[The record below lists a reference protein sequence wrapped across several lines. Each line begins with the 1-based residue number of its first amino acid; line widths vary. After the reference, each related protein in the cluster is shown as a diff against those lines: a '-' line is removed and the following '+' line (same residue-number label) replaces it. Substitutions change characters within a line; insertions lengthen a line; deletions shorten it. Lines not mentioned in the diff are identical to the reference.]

1 MTGTMTTGTTNT
13 GTVTAGTLTQPSSE
27 MQALKTR
34 LKATWE
40 SGDYGV
46 FARYLEPGALQF
58 LRRMNLKPG
67 ERLLDVACGAG
78 QLVIPAS
85 SAGTDATGV
94 DIAANLIE
102 QGRQRARTEGLS
114 AHFDEGDA
122 EDLPYPDANF
132 DVISSLVGVMFAPRP
147 ERVVAEALRVCRP
160 GGRLVIGSWTASS
173 FIGGMFKV
181 IGRHVPPSPLMP
193 SPMQWG
199 DEAVLRG
206 RFGSGVTGLSFER
219 VAYPLVYPFGPAE
232 VVEFYRTYY
241 GPTNRAF
248 AALPED
254 LQATLRCDLEAHWTE
269 HNQATDGTT
278 RLDSEML
285 ILNATRE

>member
-1 MTGTMTTGTTNT
+1 MTGTMTQT
-13 GTVTAGTLTQPSSE
+13 SSE

-34 LKATWE
+34 LKVTWE

-46 FARYLEPGALQF
+46 FARYLEPGALEF
-58 LRRMNLKPG
+58 LRWLNLKPG

-85 SAGTDATGV
+85 RTGTDATGV

-102 QGRQRARTEGLS
+102 QARQRARTDGLN
-114 AHFDEGDA
+114 AHFNEGDA
-122 EDLPYPDANF
+122 EDLPYPDAGF
-132 DVISSLVGVMFAPRP
+132 DVISSLVGMMFAPRP

-160 GGRLVIGSWTASS
+160 GGRLIIGSWTPSS

-193 SPMQWG
+193 SPMLWG
-199 DEAVLRG
+199 DEAVLRE
-206 RFGSGVTGLSFER
+206 RFGSGVTALSFGR
-219 VAYPLVYPFGPAE
+219 IAYPLAYPFGHAE

-254 LQATLRCDLEAHWTE
+254 QQGTLRHDLEAYWAE
-269 HNQATDGTT
+269 HNRATDGTT
-278 RLDSEML
+278 RLDSELL
-285 ILNATRE
+285 ILSAVRA

>member
-1 MTGTMTTGTTNT
+1 MTGTMITG
-13 GTVTAGTLTQPSSE
+13 AGQQGSE

-46 FARYLEPGALQF
+46 FARYLEPGALEF
-58 LRRMNLKPG
+58 LRRLDLKPG

-85 SAGTDATGV
+85 RAGREATGV

-102 QGRQRARTEGLS
+102 QARQRAQTDGLP

-122 EDLPYPDANF
+122 EDLPYQDAEF
-132 DVISSLVGVMFAPRP
+132 DVVSSLVGVMFAPRP

-160 GGRLVIGSWTASS
+160 GGRLVIGSWTPAS

-193 SPMQWG
+193 SPMLWG
-199 DEAVLRG
+199 DEAVLRE
-206 RFGSGVTGLSFER
+206 RFASGVTALEIER
-219 VAYPLVYPFGPAE
+219 MAYPLEYPFEPAE
-232 VVEFYRTYY
+232 VVEFYRSYY

-248 AALPED
+248 AALTGD
-254 LQATLRCDLEAHWTE
+254 GQAALRRDLEAHWTE
-269 HNQATDGTT
+269 HNRAQDGTT
-278 RLDSEML
+278 RLESELL
-285 ILNATRE
+285 ILSAVRG

>member
-1 MTGTMTTGTTNT
+1 MNGA
-13 GTVTAGTLTQPSSE
+13 TVQPDTE

-46 FARYLEPGALQF
+46 FARYLEPGALDF
-58 LRRMNLKPG
+58 LGRLNLKPG

-78 QLVIPAS
+78 QLVVPAS
-85 SAGTDATGV
+85 KAGIDATGV
-94 DIAANLIE
+94 DIATNLIA
-102 QGRQRARTEGLS
+102 QARQRATAERLP
-114 AHFDEGDA
+114 ARFDEGDA
-122 EDLPYPDANF
+122 EALPYPDASF
-132 DVISSLVGVMFAPRP
+132 DVVSSLVGVMFAPRP

-160 GGRLVIGSWTASS
+160 GGRLVIGSWTPGS

-193 SPMQWG
+193 SPMLWG
-199 DEAVLRG
+199 EETVLRD
-206 RFGSGVTGLSFER
+206 RFGGVETLSFER
-219 VAYPLVYPFGPAE
+219 MAYPFAYPFGPTE

-254 LQATLRCDLEAHWTE
+254 GQTELRRDLETHWIT
-269 HNQATDGTT
+269 HNQALDGTT
-278 RLDSEML
+278 RLDSELL
-285 ILNATRE
+285 ILNAVRA

>member
-1 MTGTMTTGTTNT
+1 MTGTMMQT
-13 GTVTAGTLTQPSSE
+13 SSE

-46 FARYLEPGALQF
+46 FARYLEPGALAF
-58 LRRMNLKPG
+58 LRRLNLKPG

-85 SAGTDATGV
+85 RSGTDATGV

-102 QGRQRARTEGLS
+102 QARQRARTDGLP

-122 EDLPYPDANF
+122 EDLPYPDAGF
-132 DVISSLVGVMFAPRP
+132 DVVISLVGMMFAPRP
-147 ERVVAEALRVCRP
+147 ERVVVEALRVCRP
-160 GGRLVIGSWTASS
+160 GGRLVIGSWTPGS

-193 SPMQWG
+193 SPMLWG
-199 DEAVLRG
+199 DESVLRE
-206 RFGSGVTGLSFER
+206 RFGNGVTALSFER
-219 VAYPLVYPFGPAE
+219 MAYPLVYPFGPAE

-248 AALPED
+248 AALPEE
-254 LQATLRCDLEAHWTE
+254 LQATLRHDLETHWTE
-269 HNQATDGTT
+269 HNRATDGTT
-278 RLDSEML
+278 RLDSELL
-285 ILNATRE
+285 IMSAVRA

>member
-1 MTGTMTTGTTNT
+1 MSGMTSGTAAQT
-13 GTVTAGTLTQPSSE
+13 SSE

-46 FARYLEPGALQF
+46 FARYLEPGALEF
-58 LRRMNLKPG
+58 LRRLNLKSG

-78 QLVIPAS
+78 QLAIPAS
-85 SAGTDATGV
+85 RAGTEATGV

-102 QGRQRARTEGLS
+102 QARQRARTEGLS
-114 AHFDEGDA
+114 AQFDEGDA
-122 EDLPYPDANF
+122 EDLPYPDASF
-132 DVISSLVGVMFAPRP
+132 DVISSLVGMMFAPRP

-160 GGRLVIGSWTASS
+160 GGQLVIGSWTPGS

-193 SPMQWG
+193 SPMLWG
-199 DEAVLRG
+199 DEAVLRE
-206 RFGSGVTGLSFER
+206 RFGSGVTALSFER
-219 VAYPLVYPFGPAE
+219 MAYSLNYPFGPAE

-248 AALPED
+248 AALPEE
-254 LQATLRCDLEAHWTE
+254 LQATLRHDLETHWSE
-269 HNQATDGTT
+269 HNRATDGTT
-278 RLDSEML
+278 RLDSEL
-285 ILNATRE
+285 LVLSAVRA

>member
-1 MTGTMTTGTTNT
+1 MTGTMTTGTT
-13 GTVTAGTLTQPSSE
+13 AQPDSE

-46 FARYLEPGALQF
+46 FARYLEPGALEF
-58 LRRMNLKPG
+58 LQRLNLNPG

-85 SAGTDATGV
+85 RAGTDATGV

-102 QGRQRARTEGLS
+102 QARQRARTDGLS

-122 EDLPYPDANF
+122 EDLPYPDAGF
-132 DVISSLVGVMFAPRP
+132 DVVSSLVGMMFAPRP
-147 ERVVAEALRVCRP
+147 DRVVAEALRVCRP
-160 GGRLVIGSWTASS
+160 GGRLVIGSWTPAS

-193 SPMQWG
+193 SPMLWG
-199 DEAVLRG
+199 DETVLRE
-206 RFGSGVTGLSFER
+206 RFGTGVTALSFER
-219 VAYPLVYPFGPAE
+219 MAYPLAYPFGPAE
-232 VVEFYRTYY
+232 VVGFYRTYY

-254 LQATLRCDLEAHWTE
+254 LQDTLRHDLEAHWTE
-269 HNQATDGTT
+269 HNRATDGTT
-278 RLDSEML
+278 RLDSELL
-285 ILNATRE
+285 ILKAMRA

>member
-1 MTGTMTTGTTNT
+1 MT
-13 GTVTAGTLTQPSSE
+13 GTVTQASSE

-46 FARYLEPGALQF
+46 FARYLESGALEF
-58 LRRMNLKPG
+58 LQRLHLKPG

-78 QLVIPAS
+78 QLVIPATRT
-85 SAGTDATGV
+85 GTDATGV

-102 QGRQRARTEGLS
+102 QVRQRARTDGLS
-114 AHFDEGDA
+114 ADFDEGDA
-122 EDLPYPDANF
+122 EDLPYPDASF
-132 DVISSLVGVMFAPRP
+132 DVVSSLVGMMFAPRP

-160 GGRLVIGSWTASS
+160 GGRLAIGSWTPAS

-181 IGRHVPPSPLMP
+181 IGRHLPPSPLMP
-193 SPMQWG
+193 SPMLWG
-199 DEAVLRG
+199 DESVLRE
-206 RFGSGVTGLSFER
+206 RFGNGVAALSFER
-219 VAYPLVYPFGPAE
+219 MAYPLVYPFGPAE

-248 AALPED
+248 AALPEN
-254 LQATLRCDLEAHWTE
+254 LQAPLRHDLEAHWAE
-269 HNQATDGTT
+269 HNRATDGTT
-278 RLDSEML
+278 RLDSELL
-285 ILNATRE
+285 ILNAVRA

>member
-1 MTGTMTTGTTNT
+1 MTGTMTTGTTAQT
-13 GTVTAGTLTQPSSE
+13 SSE

-46 FARYLEPGALQF
+46 FARYLESGALEF
-58 LRRMNLKPG
+58 LQRLHLEPG
-67 ERLLDVACGAG
+67 ERMLDVACGAG

-85 SAGTDATGV
+85 RAGNDATGV

-102 QGRQRARTEGLS
+102 QARQRARTDGLH

-122 EDLPYPDANF
+122 EDLPYPDASF
-132 DVISSLVGVMFAPRP
+132 DVVSSLVGMMFAPRP

-160 GGRLVIGSWTASS
+160 GGRLMIGSWTPTS

-193 SPMQWG
+193 SPMLWG
-199 DEAVLRG
+199 DEAVLQE
-206 RFGSGVTGLSFER
+206 RFGSGVTALSFER
-219 VAYPLVYPFGPAE
+219 MAYPLAYPFGPSE

-254 LQATLRCDLEAHWTE
+254 LQATLRHDLEAHWTE
-269 HNQATDGTT
+269 HNRATDGTT
-278 RLDSEML
+278 RLDSELL
-285 ILNATRE
+285 ILNAVRA

>member
-1 MTGTMTTGTTNT
+1 MTGTTTHTETQK
-13 GTVTAGTLTQPSSE
+13 VTQPSSE

-46 FARYLEPGALQF
+46 FARYLESGAQEF
-58 LRRMNLKPG
+58 LRRLDLKPG

-85 SAGTDATGV
+85 RAGTDATGV

-102 QGRQRARTEGLS
+102 QARQRAGAEGLS

-122 EDLPYPDANF
+122 EDLPYPDASF
-132 DVISSLVGVMFAPRP
+132 DVISSLVGIMFAPRP

-160 GGRLVIGSWTASS
+160 GGRLIIGSWTPTS

-193 SPMQWG
+193 SPMLWG
-199 DEAVLRG
+199 DEAVLRE
-206 RFGSGVTGLSFER
+206 RFGSGATGLSFER
-219 VAYPLVYPFGPAE
+219 MTYPLAYPFGPAE

-254 LQATLRCDLEAHWTE
+254 LQASLRSDLETHWTE
-269 HNQATDGTT
+269 HNRATDGTT
-278 RLDSEML
+278 RLDSELL
-285 ILNATRE
+285 ILSAVRA